1 MAVSPVLGDRPL
13 ALAGRFCAGSIL
25 LWGLIHAA
33 QSGRLLHLSVWTTSR
48 VEITLRITTISD
60 AILPTLIIFKWCV
73 KDFLG
78 CRMAGWDGVFS
89 TAFIHTGGATADS
102 LGTATSLA
110 ALLSLYITV
119 RSTSI
124 DCALCSLKLTRSD
137 FIRRNGLCLLKWLS
151 LLCLFTLRL
160 AFEALILRL
169 GAVAEI
175 MVSSLHQSVL
185 TYGVH
190 FLESFMA
197 EGALLRRSL
206 ILLCLTVWS
215 AASTSLTVTLI
226 HLGGQL
232 LRQALLTP
240 LQVLE
245 CIAFV
250 FRVFPRGRPSLSGR
264 LARLIWTLLQSW
276 ILSPF

>member
-1 MAVSPVLGDRPL
+1 M
-13 ALAGRFCAGSIL
+13 
-25 LWGLIHAA
+25 
-33 QSGRLLHLSVWTTSR
+33 
-48 VEITLRITTISD
+48 
-60 AILPTLIIFKWCV
+60 
-73 KDFLG
+73 
-78 CRMAGWDGVFS
+78 
-89 TAFIHTGGATADS
+89 
-102 LGTATSLA
+102 
-110 ALLSLYITV
+110 
-119 RSTSI
+119 
-124 DCALCSLKLTRSD
+124 
-137 FIRRNGLCLLKWLS
+137 
-151 LLCLFTLRL
+151 RL

-264 LARLIWTLLQSW
+264 LARLI
-276 ILSPF
+276 